1 MLTYEPDGHLKERL
15 KEFIAYK
22 GLTEREFCRRLGVG
36 SAYIQSIKKSIS
48 TSKAEKLSQLF
59 PELNIIWLISG
70 NGEMLYKMKVV
81 KDENDGSLT
90 TEEGKFYTYLLP
102 VAAIGGEL
110 SGFDCEGVLPRDCER
125 VISPVAD
132 VDFAMPVIGDSMEP
146 EYPSGSRLMVKRI
159 FPDDFISWGNV
170 FVLDTT
176 NGPLIKEV
184 QPSDLGENYIKCVSH
199 NPSGRYKPF
208 DVPRSSIRAMYRVV
222 ACVSLK

>member
-1 MLTYEPDGHLKERL
+1 MPTYEPDGHLKERL
-15 KEFIAYK
+15 KKFIAYK

-48 TSKAEKLSQLF
+48 ASKAEKLSELF
-59 PELNIIWLISG
+59 PELNIIWLVSG
-70 NGEMLYKMKVV
+70 EGEMLYKMKVV
-81 KDENDGSLT
+81 KNDNDGSLT
-90 TEEGKFYTYLLP
+90 TDEGKFYTYLLP

-110 SGFDCEGVLPRDCER
+110 SGFDCDSVMPRDCER

-146 EYPSGSRLMVKRI
+146 EYPSGARVMVKRVD
-159 FPDDFISWGNV
+159 PGDFIAWGNV
-170 FVLDTT
+170 YVLDTT

-184 QPSDLGENYIKCVSH
+184 QPSDKGDAFVLCRSH

-208 DVPRSSIRAMYRVV
+208 DVPLASVRAMYRVV

>member
-1 MLTYEPDGHLKERL
+1 MTPSERISRII
-15 KEFIAYK
+15 ENE
-22 GLTEREFCRRLGVG
+22 GLNAKSFSEKIGFARPQAIYDVINGK
-36 SAYIQSIKKSIS
+36 AKSIS
-48 TSKAEKLSQLF
+48 QSLCSKIISVFSHYSKA
-59 PELNIIWLISG
+59 WLLTG
-70 NGEMLYKMKVV
+70 EGEMYKDKGYEEQACTLSSDDGD
-81 KDENDGSLT
+81 DE
-90 TEEGKFYTYLLP
+90 KFFTYLLP
-102 VAAIGGEL
+102 VAALAGQL
-110 SGFDCEGVLPRDCER
+110 TGFDSQGVMSQDCER

-146 EYPSGSRLMVKRI
+146 EYPSGSRVMVKRI

-208 DVPRSSIRAMYRVV
+208 DVPLSSVRAMYRVV

>member
-1 MLTYEPDGHLKERL
+1 MSELHNRINELIKAKHLTPTAFARHIGVASSNFSRMMAGEQTITDKTLYKVVDAFGDVSFNWLKS
-15 KEFIAYK
+15 
-22 GLTEREFCRRLGVG
+22 GV
-36 SAYIQSIKKSIS
+36 
-48 TSKAEKLSQLF
+48 
-59 PELNIIWLISG
+59 
-70 NGEMLYKMKVV
+70 GEMLKATVT
-81 KDENDGSLT
+81 NPPN
-90 TEEGKFYTYLLP
+90 EEEKFYTYLLP

-146 EYPSGSRLMVKRI
+146 EYPSGARVMVKRVD
-159 FPDDFISWGNV
+159 PGDFIAWGNV
-170 FVLDTT
+170 YVLDTT

-184 QPSDLGENYIKCVSH
+184 QPSDKGDNFVLCRSH